1 MNNQIH
7 SLSNQ
12 IYNIK
17 DKITDLEY
25 YNLMQTLSL
34 LMKIKDDS
42 IIKYQPPAP
51 SWSYESSNHSSEHI
65 EESVASSNSSSHI
78 DY

>member
-51 SWSYESSNHSSEHI
+51 SWSYESLTHSSEHI
-65 EESVASSNSSSHI
+65 EESVESSNSSSHI

>member
-17 DKITDLEY
+17 DKISDLEY
-25 YNLMQTLSL
+25 YNLMETLSL
-34 LMKIKDDS
+34 LMKIKDKS

-51 SWSYESSNHSSEHI
+51 SWSYESSTHSSEYI
-65 EESVASSNSSSHI
+65 EESVESSNSSSHI